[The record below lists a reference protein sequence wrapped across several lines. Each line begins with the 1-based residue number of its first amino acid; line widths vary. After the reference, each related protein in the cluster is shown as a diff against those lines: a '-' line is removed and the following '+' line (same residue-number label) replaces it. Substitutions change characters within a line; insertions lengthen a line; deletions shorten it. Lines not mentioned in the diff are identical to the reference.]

1 MAWND
6 TDLSRAA
13 ALAGLVIVVSA
24 FGSGAYTYG
33 LLSDQESG
41 TIAVT
46 ADFEPATTPEASGR
60 NVAAEANCGEIV
72 LVNEGPNAAQV
83 SVDGPGGYE
92 TSQTVPPGNERTLDG
107 LPEGDYDLTASTGK
121 SSKEWTVNQESKA
134 TVTVACSSASSSSQR
149 GTTTAN
155 ETTTT
160 TTATTT
166 TETKTTTTE
175 TTTQTETPET
185 TTADEATTSTA
196 TTTETTTA
204 TPTTTETTTATP
216 TTTETTTENET

>member
-13 ALAGLVIVVSA
+13 VLAGLVIAVCA

-41 TIAVT
+41 TISIT
-46 ADFEPATTPEASGR
+46 ADFEPATASEASGR
-60 NVAAEANCGEIV
+60 NVAAEADCGEIV
-72 LVNEGPNAAQV
+72 LRNEGTNAVQV
-83 SVDGPGGYE
+83 SVDGPDGYE
-92 TSQTVPPGNERTLDG
+92 TSQTLQPGKERTLDG

-121 SSKEWTVNQESKA
+121 SPKEWTVNQESKA
-134 TVTVACSSASSSSQR
+134 TVTVVCPATLSSSEH
-149 GTTTAN
+149 GTATTN

-160 TTATTT
+160 TSTTTVTTT

-175 TTTQTETPET
+175 TTTKTEAPET
-185 TTADEATTSTA
+185 TTSDETTTPTA
-196 TTTETTTA
+196 TTTETTTVTQ
-204 TPTTTETTTATP
+204 TPTTT
-216 TTTETTTENET
+216 TETET